1 MNFGLSFTAGYDYCT
16 VSVAILASKNTNP
29 DTTSTLFTFANANN
43 QAVSAMTAYNV

>member
-1 MNFGLSFTAGYDYCT
+1 MNFSLSFTAGYDYCT
-16 VSVAILASKNTNP
+16 VSVAILVNKSTSP